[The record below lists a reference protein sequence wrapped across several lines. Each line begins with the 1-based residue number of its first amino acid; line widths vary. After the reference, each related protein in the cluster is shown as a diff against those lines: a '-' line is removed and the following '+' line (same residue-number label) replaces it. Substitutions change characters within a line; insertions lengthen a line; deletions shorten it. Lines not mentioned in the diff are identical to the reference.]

1 MLSVPR
7 ATLSSSEESPGL
19 FPICRK
25 VSESSI
31 RASTHYRVNN
41 VYIQGTVVDEINAL
55 NDTIS
60 TREGSPHS
68 FFFN

>member
-1 MLSVPR
+1 MFSTPR
-7 ATLSSSEESPGL
+7 ATLSSSEEPPGL

-25 VSESSI
+25 VPESST
-31 RASTHYRVNN
+31 RTSTHYRVNN

-60 TREGSPHS
+60 AREGSPFSS
-68 FFFN
+68 F